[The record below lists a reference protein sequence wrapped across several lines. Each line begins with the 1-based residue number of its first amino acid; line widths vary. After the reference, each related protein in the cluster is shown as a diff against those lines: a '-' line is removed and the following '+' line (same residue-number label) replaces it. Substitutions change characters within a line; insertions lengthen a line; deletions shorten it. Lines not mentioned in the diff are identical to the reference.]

1 MDAVWTSTSSGA
13 PVRARCGASRWRGA
27 IRGAFRRRAPRDGG
41 FSLIEI
47 LLGLSLGLCLAL
59 GLAPVWVS
67 FQSLGVREGDATVW
81 ALQGKVAAARL
92 EKDVRLA
99 GFQTCAFPAA
109 GTVLQAGGS
118 QVVLLVSSPA
128 SAAPILVEWELVNGS
143 LMRRWGACPAL
154 LPPAFAHSIYADSKT
169 MLENVDTTQSGFS
182 YRVAGRDAGT
192 VPAADLPLVDRV
204 SFRVVQRDSGAGGAA
219 SVAAGALVGR

>member
-1 MDAVWTSTSSGA
+1 
-13 PVRARCGASRWRGA
+13 
-27 IRGAFRRRAPRDGG
+27 
-41 FSLIEI
+41 
-47 LLGLSLGLCLAL
+47 
-59 GLAPVWVS
+59 
-67 FQSLGVREGDATVW
+67 
-81 ALQGKVAAARL
+81 
-92 EKDVRLA
+92 
-99 GFQTCAFPAA
+99 
-109 GTVLQAGGS
+109 
-118 QVVLLVSSPA
+118 
-128 SAAPILVEWELVNGS
+128 VNGS